1 MKSIRCKKRI
11 LGTEPPLIMGIL
23 NLTPDSF
30 YDGNRYT
37 QEVNMLFQVEKM
49 LNHGAD
55 IIDIGAFSSR
65 PGAEFVTENEE
76 RKRLIFP
83 IKRILQEFPDT
94 IISVDTY
101 RSSIAEEVVSE
112 GVEMINDISSGNL
125 DRKMFQTIAKL
136 QVPYVMMHMQGT
148 PIDMQKNP
156 VYENVVTEIN
166 SFFKDKINQL
176 KSLGIQNIILDPGFG
191 FGKTIKHNYTI
202 LKHLSAFKEHQ
213 KPILVG
219 VSRKSMLYKLL
230 EIDSEKALNA
240 TSIANTIAVLNGAN
254 ILRVHDIKE
263 AKEVIKITQEL
274 ESSI

>member
-1 MKSIRCKKRI
+1 M
-11 LGTEPPLIMGIL
+11 GTEPPLIMGIL